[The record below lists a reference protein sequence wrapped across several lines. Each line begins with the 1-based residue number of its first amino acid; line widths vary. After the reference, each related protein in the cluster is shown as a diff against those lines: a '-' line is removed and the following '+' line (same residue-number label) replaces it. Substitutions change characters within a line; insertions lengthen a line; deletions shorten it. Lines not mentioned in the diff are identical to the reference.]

1 MAVCLL
7 RPQNLKAHPVFCY
20 PVLSQD
26 LNLGSSELI
35 YVPGSP
41 LPITIEEEEEEEEEN
56 GSVPRVPPRVP
67 KLSHARTPEPRI
79 SFSYTADP
87 RTTPSR
93 KVSPAAA
100 SAPPL
105 VTAPTPPPPSR
116 PTPSMLESLARI
128 GQALSLYTPAQN
140 LPKHKRW
147 KMAASIESRSV
158 EDLVGPELVVPP
170 PRRYATIQKKKRP
183 QFAQPEANRR
193 TVSETATSL

>member
-1 MAVCLL
+1 M
-7 RPQNLKAHPVFCY
+7 FCY

-41 LPITIEEEEEEEEEN
+41 LPITIEEEEEEEEVN
-56 GSVPRVPPRVP
+56 GSVPRVPPRAP
-67 KLSHARTPEPRI
+67 KLSQARTPEPRI

-105 VTAPTPPPPSR
+105 ATAPTPPPPPPSR
-116 PTPSMLESLARI
+116 PNPSMLKSLARI
-128 GQALSLYTPAQN
+128 GQALSLYTPAAPAQN

-147 KMAASIESRSV
+147 KMGASFESRSA
-158 EDLVGPELVVPP
+158 EDLAGPELVVPP

-183 QFAQPEANRR
+183 QVAQPEAKRR
-193 TVSETATSL
+193 TVSDTATSL